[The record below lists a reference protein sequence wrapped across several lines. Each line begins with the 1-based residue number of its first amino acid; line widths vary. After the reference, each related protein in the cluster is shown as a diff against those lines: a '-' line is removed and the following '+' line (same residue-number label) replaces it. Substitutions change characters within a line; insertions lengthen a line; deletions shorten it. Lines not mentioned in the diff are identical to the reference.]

1 MYNSEAV
8 CSRVVCDIGS
18 NRRMFKLHGALMSLY
33 GMKQWW
39 QGAAGSCRRHGS
51 WVSKMNGS
59 LSRINMHPTVQK
71 AANTVEK
78 MSEDW
83 ELTQGL
89 FQIFSCPG
97 DQEKCC
103 GHTKHAGSE

>member
-1 MYNSEAV
+1 
-8 CSRVVCDIGS
+8 
-18 NRRMFKLHGALMSLY
+18 
-33 GMKQWW
+33 
-39 QGAAGSCRRHGS
+39 
-51 WVSKMNGS
+51 
-59 LSRINMHPTVQK
+59 MHPTVQK